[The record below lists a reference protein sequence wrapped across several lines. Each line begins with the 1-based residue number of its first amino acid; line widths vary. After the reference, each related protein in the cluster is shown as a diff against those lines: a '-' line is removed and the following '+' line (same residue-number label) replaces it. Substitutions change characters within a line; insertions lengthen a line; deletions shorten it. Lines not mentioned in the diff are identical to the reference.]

1 MNLKLWENKLV
12 ASCLFD
18 NSKIEDIFRVFKIND
33 FTDECKEILTVMK
46 DNLNKE
52 FKFELDDLNDKLK
65 NYIFEV
71 LEKEY
76 SSMNFDKYMSN
87 FYEEL
92 RKNRLKKSLSNFKE
106 DDFDTLRKKIKKT
119 FDENT
124 NIFENKR
131 TSLKEALNDF
141 YDEADNFEDDKLIHL
156 GFKHMNDWCTFDK
169 GDLILIAG
177 NTGMGK
183 TAFALDLMLKSTT
196 AGKHKV
202 LFVSLEMDTSQVLLR
217 LISNITNIPL
227 KKLEKK
233 SRKNLTD
240 EEWGLIGLHHKKL
253 VNHIDILD
261 TSNTDVEFLMNEI
274 KEMDKINNYDY
285 IMIDYIGLIKSEGR
299 NRYEIVTNSSLRC
312 KKLAR
317 ELRKPVIALA
327 QLNRDNVKRADK
339 KPELT
344 DLKDSSQLEQDC
356 SVGILLHSDEYH
368 DKDKKSNEIVK
379 ITVFLDKN
387 RNGRTG
393 SFDCAFDRTV
403 QSFAEDNRI

>member
-65 NYIFEV
+65 TYIFEV

-92 RKNRLKKSLSNFKE
+92 RKNRLKKALSNFKE
-106 DDFDTLRKKIKKT
+106 DDFDTLRKKINKT

-124 NIFENKR
+124 NVFENKR
-131 TSLKEALNDF
+131 TSLKEALDDF

-240 EEWGLIGLHHKKL
+240 EEWGLIGLYHKKL

-299 NRYEIVTNSSLRC
+299 SRYEIVTNSSLRC

-403 QSFAEDNRI
+403 QSFTEDNRI

>member
-65 NYIFEV
+65 TYIFEV

-92 RKNRLKKSLSNFKE
+92 RKNRLKKALSNFKE
-106 DDFDTLRKKIKKT
+106 DDFDTLRKKINKT

-124 NIFENKR
+124 NVFENKR

-299 NRYEIVTNSSLRC
+299 SRYEIVTNSSLRC

-403 QSFAEDNRI
+403 QSFTEDNRI

>member
-65 NYIFEV
+65 TYIFEA

-92 RKNRLKKSLSNFKE
+92 RKNRLKKSLSNFKG
-106 DDFDTLRKKIKKT
+106 DDFDTLRKKINKT

-131 TSLKEALNDF
+131 TSLKEALDDF

-299 NRYEIVTNSSLRC
+299 SRYEIVTNSSLRC

-403 QSFAEDNRI
+403 QSFTEDNRI

>member
-65 NYIFEV
+65 TYIFEA

-92 RKNRLKKSLSNFKE
+92 RKNRLKKALSNFKE
-106 DDFDTLRKKIKKT
+106 DDFDTLRKKINKT

-124 NIFENKR
+124 NVFENKR
-131 TSLKEALNDF
+131 TSLKEALDDF
-141 YDEADNFEDDKLIHL
+141 YDETDNFEDDKLIHL

-299 NRYEIVTNSSLRC
+299 SRYEIVTNSSLRC

-403 QSFAEDNRI
+403 QSFTEDNRI

>member
-1 MNLKLWENKLV
+1 MDLKLWENKLV

-106 DDFDTLRKKIKKT
+106 DDFDTLRKKINKT

-299 NRYEIVTNSSLRC
+299 SRYEIVTNSSLRC

-356 SVGILLHSDEYH
+356 SVGILIHSDEYH

-403 QSFAEDNRI
+403 QSFTEDNRI

>member
-18 NSKIEDIFRVFKIND
+18 SSKLEDILRVFKIND

-46 DNLNKE
+46 DNLDKE

-65 NYIFEV
+65 TYIFEV

-106 DDFDTLRKKIKKT
+106 DDFDTLRKKINKT
-119 FDENT
+119 FEENT
-124 NIFENKR
+124 NVFENKR

-141 YDEADNFEDDKLIHL
+141 YEETDNFEDGKLIHL

-240 EEWGLIGLHHKKL
+240 EEWGLIGLYHKKL
-253 VNHIDILD
+253 INHIDILD
-261 TSNTDVEFLMNEI
+261 TSNTEVEFLMNEI

-285 IMIDYIGLIKSEGR
+285 IIIDYIGLIKSEGKS
-299 NRYEIVTNSSLRC
+299 RYEIVTNSSLRC

-393 SFDCAFDRTV
+393 KFDCAFDRTV
-403 QSFAEDNRI
+403 QSFTEDNRN

>member
-65 NYIFEV
+65 TYIFEV

-106 DDFDTLRKKIKKT
+106 DDFDTLRKKINKT

-124 NIFENKR
+124 NVFENKR
-131 TSLKEALNDF
+131 TSLKEALDDF

-156 GFKHMNDWCTFDK
+156 GFKHMNDWCSFDK

-202 LFVSLEMDTSQVLLR
+202 LFVSLEMDASQVLLR

-261 TSNTDVEFLMNEI
+261 TSNTEVEFLMNEI

-299 NRYEIVTNSSLRC
+299 SRYEIVTNSSLRC

-403 QSFAEDNRI
+403 QSFTEDNRI

>member
-33 FTDECKEILTVMK
+33 FTDECKEILIVMK

-65 NYIFEV
+65 TYTFEV

-106 DDFDTLRKKIKKT
+106 DDFDTLRKKINKT

-124 NIFENKR
+124 NVFENKR
-131 TSLKEALNDF
+131 TSLKEALDDF

-240 EEWGLIGLHHKKL
+240 EEWGLIGLYHKKL

-285 IMIDYIGLIKSEGR
+285 IIIDYIGLIKSEGR
-299 NRYEIVTNSSLRC
+299 SRYEIVTNSSLRC

-403 QSFAEDNRI
+403 QSFTEDNRI

>member
-65 NYIFEV
+65 TYIFEV

-92 RKNRLKKSLSNFKE
+92 RKNRLKKSLSNFKG
-106 DDFDTLRKKIKKT
+106 DDFDTLRKKINKT

-131 TSLKEALNDF
+131 TSLKEALDDF

-299 NRYEIVTNSSLRC
+299 SRYEIVTNSSLRC

-403 QSFAEDNRI
+403 QSFTEDNRI

>member
-65 NYIFEV
+65 TYIFEV

-92 RKNRLKKSLSNFKE
+92 RKNRLKKALSNFKE
-106 DDFDTLRKKIKKT
+106 DDFDTLRKKINKT

-124 NIFENKR
+124 NVFENKR

-299 NRYEIVTNSSLRC
+299 SRYEIVTNSSLRC

-403 QSFAEDNRI
+403 QSFTEDNRM

>member
-65 NYIFEV
+65 TYIFEV

-92 RKNRLKKSLSNFKE
+92 RKNRLKKALSNFKE
-106 DDFDTLRKKIKKT
+106 DDFDTLRKKINKT

-124 NIFENKR
+124 NVFENKR

-240 EEWGLIGLHHKKL
+240 EEWGLIGLYHKKL

-299 NRYEIVTNSSLRC
+299 SRYEIVTNSSLRC

-403 QSFAEDNRI
+403 QSFTEDNRI

>member
-33 FTDECKEILTVMK
+33 FTDECKEILIVMK

-65 NYIFEV
+65 TYIFEV

-106 DDFDTLRKKIKKT
+106 DDFDTLRKKINKT

-124 NIFENKR
+124 NVFENKR
-131 TSLKEALNDF
+131 TSLKEALDDF

-240 EEWGLIGLHHKKL
+240 EEWGLIGLYHKKL

-285 IMIDYIGLIKSEGR
+285 IIIDYIGLIKSEGR
-299 NRYEIVTNSSLRC
+299 SRYEIVTNSSLRC

-403 QSFAEDNRI
+403 QSFTEDNRI

>member
-65 NYIFEV
+65 TYIFEA

-106 DDFDTLRKKIKKT
+106 DDFETLRKKINKT

-124 NIFENKR
+124 NVFENKR
-131 TSLKEALNDF
+131 TSLKEALDDF

-240 EEWGLIGLHHKKL
+240 EEWGLIGLYHKKL

-299 NRYEIVTNSSLRC
+299 SRYEIVTNSSLRC

-403 QSFAEDNRI
+403 QSFTEDNRI

>member
-65 NYIFEV
+65 TYIFEV

-92 RKNRLKKSLSNFKE
+92 RKNRLKKALSNFKE
-106 DDFDTLRKKIKKT
+106 DDFDTLRKKINKT

-124 NIFENKR
+124 NVFENKR
-131 TSLKEALNDF
+131 TSLKEALDDF

-240 EEWGLIGLHHKKL
+240 EEWGLIGLYHKKL

-299 NRYEIVTNSSLRC
+299 SRYEIVTNSSLRC

-356 SVGILLHSDEYH
+356 SVGILLHSDEYY

-403 QSFAEDNRI
+403 QSFTEDNRI